1 MSDLKIVAQDLYGR
15 SPMRRLM
22 PLWWA
27 LGLTALFVVSILGMN
42 LNIARI
48 IEGGDRLVVM
58 LGQMF
63 PPDFSILGRIIGP
76 AIETLYVA
84 ILGTFLG
91 VVFSI
96 VIGVLAAHNITPHVT
111 VEIALKGFSA
121 FTRAVPALIWALLFI
136 VAVGLGPLPG
146 ILALAVNSI
155 GMLGKVFAES
165 IEEIDKGQIEA
176 VAATG
181 ATPLQ
186 IISKAIIPSVT
197 PALVSWSLFRL
208 DINIRYSAVLG
219 VVGAG
224 GIGIELVRSTRMLA
238 FDETLTITLLIF
250 VMVWAVEY
258 VNNKIRAFI
267 R

>member
-1 MSDLKIVAQDLYGR
+1 MTGQDTRLHAH
-15 SPMRRLM
+15 SLFRRLLPVWCM
-22 PLWWA
+22 
-27 LGLTALFVVSILGMN
+27 LGLTLLFLASVLGMRIN
-42 LNIARI
+42 VDRI
-48 IEGGDRLVVM
+48 IAGVDRLQVM
-58 LGQMF
+58 LTQMF
-63 PPDFSILGRIIGP
+63 PPDFSILGRIAKP

-84 ILGTFLG
+84 IMGT
-91 VVFSI
+91 SI
-96 VIGVLAAHNITPHVT
+96 GIGLSLIIGILAAHNITPHPV
-111 VEIALKGFSA
+111 VEIVLKAFSA

-165 IEEIDKGQIEA
+165 IEEIDRGQIEA

-181 ATPLQ
+181 ATPIQ
-186 IISKAIIPSVT
+186 IVFKAIIPSVT

-224 GIGIELVRSTRMLA
+224 GIGLELVRSTRMLA
-238 FDETLTITLLIF
+238 FDETLTITLVIF
-250 VMVWAVEY
+250 VMVWLVEF
-258 VNNKIRAFI
+258 VNNRIREFI

>member
-1 MSDLKIVAQDLYGR
+1 MTVEMKQLYGK
-15 SPMRRLM
+15 SLIRRLLPVWCM
-22 PLWWA
+22 
-27 LGLTALFVVSILGMN
+27 LGLTVLFLISALGMRI
-42 LNIARI
+42 NIDRI
-48 IEGGDRLVVM
+48 ISGVDRLAVM
-58 LGQMF
+58 LAQMF
-63 PPDFSILGRIIGP
+63 PPDFSILGRIAGP

-84 ILGTFLG
+84 IMGT
-91 VVFSI
+91 SI
-96 VIGVLAAHNITPHVT
+96 GIGLSLLIGILAAHNITPHPI

-165 IEEIDKGQIEA
+165 IEEIDQGQIEA

-181 ATPLQ
+181 ATPVQ
-186 IISKAIIPSVT
+186 IVFKAIIPSVT
-197 PALVSWSLFRL
+197 PALVAWSLFRL

-224 GIGIELVRSTRMLA
+224 GIGLELVRSTRMLA
-238 FDETLTITLLIF
+238 FDETLTITLVIF
-250 VMVWAVEY
+250 VMVWLVEF

>member
-1 MSDLKIVAQDLYGR
+1 MSESAKDLYGR
-15 SPMRRLM
+15 SIISRLV
-22 PLWWA
+22 PLWWIA
-27 LGLTALFVVSILGMN
+27 GLTALFLFSILGMN
-42 LNIARI
+42 LNVARI
-48 IEGGDRLVVM
+48 ITGVDRLRTM

-63 PPDFSILGRIIGP
+63 PPDLSIIGRVAGP
-76 AIETLYVA
+76 ALETLYVA
-84 ILGTFLG
+84 IVGTFIG
-91 VVFSI
+91 VVLSLF
-96 VIGVLAAHNITPHVT
+96 IGVLAAHNITPHPI
-111 VEIALKGFSA
+111 VEIGLKSFAA

-165 IEEIDKGQIEA
+165 IEEIDRGQIEA

-186 IISKAIIPSVT
+186 IVFKAIIPSVT

-224 GIGIELVRSTRMLA
+224 GIGLELVRSTRMLA
-238 FDETLTITLLIF
+238 FNETLTVTLVIF
-250 VMVWAVEY
+250 AMVWVVEY
-258 VNNKIRAFI
+258 VNNKIREFV